1 MPNRCSTLM
10 LDSYS
15 IEHKNAHLY
24 LAQSVCDKPK
34 IDLVSFL
41 DPTSDSVMKSA
52 QTRFGL
58 NLKYH

>member
-1 MPNRCSTLM
+1 M

>member
-24 LAQSVCDKPK
+24 LAQSVCD
-34 IDLVSFL
+34 SSSRGSW
-41 DPTSDSVMKSA
+41 T
-52 QTRFGL
+52 
-58 NLKYH
+58 